1 MTNKPHAYYQKKKK
15 NSWPAVCRFGFG
27 VVQDILAT
35 RLCCGQRCW
44 PELGMCL
51 GWLRRTSDQ
60 PHRPP
65 DGARPDIFCGCLP
78 CWGYTLISLKCLTS
92 LYHHSRAMVH
102 AFLIHTLQAAKAEEG
117 FCRVLYSCFFGAE
130 NSPNDPQPHS
140 AERDRLLRKE
150 QILAV
155 AR

>member
-1 MTNKPHAYYQKKKK
+1 MGIFQA
-15 NSWPAVCRFGFG
+15 G
-27 VVQDILAT
+27 ILEWVAISFSIT
-35 RLCCGQRCW
+35 AD
-44 PELGMCL
+44 GM
-51 GWLRRTSDQ
+51 
-60 PHRPP
+60 
-65 DGARPDIFCGCLP
+65 
-78 CWGYTLISLKCLTS
+78 KCLTS

-102 AFLIHTLQAAKAEEG
+102 AFLIHTLRAAKAEEG